1 MLHLCVVCLSLG
13 ISCPPVPAPQPYRGG
28 DGVSLPAEHAHAGS
42 ELWGKPLPFGA
53 AFVIFRNEAQ
63 SQLAELRVR
72 FSLRRLPNS
81 SHFNASAAATSCLL
95 DDIWGGESARVGVDT
110 PFNVTLRRRQT
121 FFFTVSNCSSGLQL

>member
-1 MLHLCVVCLSLG
+1 MRRQHDRAFSATTAATTVTD
-13 ISCPPVPAPQPYRGG
+13 ARTM
-28 DGVSLPAEHAHAGS
+28 
-42 ELWGKPLPFGA
+42 GK

-81 SHFNASAAATSCLL
+81 LHFNASAATSCVL
-95 DDIWGGESARVGVDT
+95 DDIWGGESARVSVDT

>member
-1 MLHLCVVCLSLG
+1 M
-13 ISCPPVPAPQPYRGG
+13 
-28 DGVSLPAEHAHAGS
+28 
-42 ELWGKPLPFGA
+42 
-53 AFVIFRNEAQ
+53 IFRNEAQ

-81 SHFNASAAATSCLL
+81 LHFNASAATSCVL
-95 DDIWGGESARVGVDT
+95 DDIWGGESARVSVDT